1 MLINLPAFFELATK
15 RSQGKER
22 KATVHK
28 GKMQYCVREITLEA
42 TLLQWLSLDITENPQ
57 PYHHIIII
65 SWKQCLPSTNLLNM
79 QICFVFSEMHAC
91 QKSILTRHRQPSKQL
106 YYANVIIKWRWA
118 VWLKNLGL
126 LKVIF
131 VRRKMLS
138 HEELIA
144 ILGKY
149 NE

>member
-65 SWKQCLPSTNLLNM
+65 S
-79 QICFVFSEMHAC
+79 
-91 QKSILTRHRQPSKQL
+91 
-106 YYANVIIKWRWA
+106 
-118 VWLKNLGL
+118 
-126 LKVIF
+126 
-131 VRRKMLS
+131 
-138 HEELIA
+138 
-144 ILGKY
+144 
-149 NE
+149 